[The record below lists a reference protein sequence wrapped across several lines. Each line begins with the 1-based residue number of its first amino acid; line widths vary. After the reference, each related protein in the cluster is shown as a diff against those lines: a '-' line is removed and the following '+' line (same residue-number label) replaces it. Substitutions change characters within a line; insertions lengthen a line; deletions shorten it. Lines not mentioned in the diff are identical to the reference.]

1 MSTTTE
7 LAKIDVDEIAEIM
20 QGASAVLSKN
30 ENLALAAEK
39 GGQQLLDTI
48 EAEGMNDELDSA
60 ANQWQVKAK
69 DAAGIL
75 NKRRVPI
82 TQVIDKMKSFFTEL
96 EGKIDPKKP
105 NSVYSKIQA
114 KRNEWAGEKA
124 KKAKAEQDAI
134 IKKQNIA
141 NEKISLAAEIATQIK
156 QIYNT
161 KLFTFKK
168 FVTDTY
174 DKLTI
179 DNAAEIKG
187 KINDVKINYPL
198 EAFDKIVPTVFA
210 KYLNDEQ
217 VGELIVECRA
227 KLYDDCA
234 ANFREIMEA
243 HKNETLDLIPS
254 RINELKA
261 IAKSSEAE
269 RKRLEEQAE
278 ERRLQKVKDEQEAA
292 KQKALDDAKAIEDQ
306 KKKETAGN
314 LFDSAAALAQ
324 VKESTG
330 KSREGYTINV
340 LDTSGIAD
348 LFMFYFEKEGR
359 GLTVEKFLK
368 KDFTQIK
375 AFAEKFAHKNDEKII
390 SEHLQYEETYK
401 AIASKG

>member
-7 LAKIDVDEIAEIM
+7 LAKIDVNEIAEIM
-20 QGASAVLSKN
+20 SGASAILTKN
-30 ENLALAAEK
+30 ENLAIAAEK

-48 EAEGMNDELDSA
+48 EAEGMSDDIDKAVNE
-60 ANQWQVKAK
+60 WQVKAK
-69 DAAGIL
+69 DASGIL

-105 NSVYSKIQA
+105 NSVYAKLQL
-114 KRNEWAGEKA
+114 KRNEWATEKA

-141 NEKISLAAEIATQIK
+141 NEKVSLSAEIATQIK
-156 QIYNT
+156 SIYNT
-161 KLFTFKK
+161 KLFAFKK

-174 DKLTI
+174 DKLTLE
-179 DNAAEIKG
+179 NAEEIKA
-187 KINDVKINYPL
+187 KISDAKINYPL
-198 EAFDKIVPTVFA
+198 EAFNAIVPTIFA
-210 KYLNDEQ
+210 KFMEPAE
-217 VGELIVECRA
+217 VGDLIVETRA
-227 KLYDDCA
+227 KLYDECA

-243 HKNETLDLIPS
+243 HKSETLDLIPS

-261 IAKSSEAE
+261 IAKSSKAE
-269 RKRLEEQAE
+269 KERLEKQAE
-278 ERRLQKVKDEQEAA
+278 ERRLQKIKDEQEAA
-292 KQKALDDAKAIEDQ
+292 NQKAIDDAKIIEDQ
-306 KKKETAGN
+306 KKKQTAGN
-314 LFDSAAALAQ
+314 LFDSTAALAQ

-340 LDTSGIAD
+340 LDTDGIAD
-348 LFMFYFEKEGR
+348 LFMFYFQKEGR

-375 AFAEKFAHKNDEKII
+375 AFAEKFAHKNDERIV